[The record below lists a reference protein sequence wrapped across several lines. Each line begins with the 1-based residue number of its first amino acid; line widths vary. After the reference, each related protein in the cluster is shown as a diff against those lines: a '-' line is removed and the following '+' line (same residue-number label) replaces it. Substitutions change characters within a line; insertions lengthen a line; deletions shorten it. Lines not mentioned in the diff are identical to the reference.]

1 MVSASYAQLVAR
13 TSSLL
18 FHLPR
23 GSEGHHHGRQGRRH
37 AGRARPERARGRVAQ
52 CAPAETRGHERGG
65 AVAPGRGTVQYRFA
79 CAPGSKNAIVL
90 TSSGDQFD
98 RIPLASIHQRY
109 AILSSQAHRPHS
121 PFSICPPST
130 HPSPYLGSVRLR
142 QYSTANV
149 SRPWPCSCRAL
160 LAVLIG
166 SPRAASAHDSHSTLH
181 SSQDTMNAS
190 LAAIHLVPIVA
201 NRGANALPT
210 LRTAAQCRMLPNP
223 CACHLHRSVGTE

>member
-1 MVSASYAQLVAR
+1 MCTWQ
-13 TSSLL
+13 
-18 FHLPR
+18 P
-23 GSEGHHHGRQGRRH
+23 
-37 AGRARPERARGRVAQ
+37 
-52 CAPAETRGHERGG
+52 
-65 AVAPGRGTVQYRFA
+65 
-79 CAPGSKNAIVL
+79 PGSKNAIVL

-121 PFSICPPST
+121 PFSICPLST

-223 CACHLHRSVGTE
+223 CACHLHRSVGNRCRVTINEKSEAANVELRGKGRHDFPIIRLDKAGQSRHGAGDLCL

>member
-1 MVSASYAQLVAR
+1 MPLR
-13 TSSLL
+13 
-18 FHLPR
+18 
-23 GSEGHHHGRQGRRH
+23 
-37 AGRARPERARGRVAQ
+37 
-52 CAPAETRGHERGG
+52 
-65 AVAPGRGTVQYRFA
+65 
-79 CAPGSKNAIVL
+79 PGSKNAIVL